1 MGKKPRETDGSGS
14 GSPTKMEERWKEGE
28 ERKKSGVMCVLEV
41 NNQAQYEG
49 KSSAEWIGGGVGVT
63 DGAELCRASEFS

>member
-1 MGKKPRETDGSGS
+1 
-14 GSPTKMEERWKEGE
+14 MEERWKEGE